1 MSVVLQP
8 LGDRVLV
15 NLLPLPETTG
25 LIIRVSRQE
34 YARKAQV
41 VAAGPEC
48 VDIRE
53 GMTVLVSS
61 LVGQEVG
68 DDIIMPEGS
77 VLAIC
82 EEP

>member
-1 MSVVLQP
+1 MTVTLQP

-15 NLLPLPETTG
+15 NLLPLPESTG

-34 YARKAQV
+34 YARKAKV
-41 VAAGPEC
+41 IASGPDC
-48 VDIRE
+48 VDIQA

-68 DDIIMPEGS
+68 DEIIMPEGS

-82 EEP
+82 DE

>member
-1 MSVVLQP
+1 MSVTLQP

-15 NLLPLPETTG
+15 NLLPLPESTG

-41 VAAGPEC
+41 KAAGPDC
-48 VDIRE
+48 LDIKQ

-68 DDIIMPEGS
+68 DEIIMPEGS

-82 EEP
+82 DE